1 MISEHARAADT
12 RNIDPAAPRV
22 VVHELASDHARPGR
36 TALLRRIS
44 WGAVIGGTLV
54 AMSLQLLFTTL
65 GTGIGFAAIEPA
77 IGDDPGEGFAVGAG
91 IWWLVTGLISL
102 GGGGWVA
109 GRLGGFPNPID
120 ATLHGLLVWATT
132 AVLGAVFVTTTAAG
146 LMGGAV
152 GPLAEM
158 MSRRAGQMEVRG
170 DGVLDNT
177 TGGIA
182 AIGNE
187 ALRRATQP
195 NAGNAANSD
204 QNRDG
209 SNAADRNQSA
219 TDAGVRDQV
228 TGAQPSDTAS
238 LPAGTDRTTTDVPVT
253 EAEARQTADEAADA
267 LAATSVVTFFALLL
281 GAIAA
286 AAGGRF
292 ARPPAVVAGDPALV

>member
-1 MISEHARAADT
+1 MISEQARAADT

-65 GTGIGFAAIEPA
+65 GTGIGLAAIEPA
-77 IGDDPGEGFAVGAG
+77 VGDDPGEGFAVGAG

-102 GGGGWVA
+102 GAGGWVA

-146 LMGGAV
+146 LMGGAI
-152 GPLAEM
+152 GPLADM
-158 MSRRAGQMEVRG
+158 MSRRANQMEIRG
-170 DGVLDNT
+170 DGVLDST

-187 ALRRATQP
+187 ALRQAKQATANNPQS
-195 NAGNAANSD
+195 NA
-204 QNRDG
+204 QNRD
-209 SNAADRNQSA
+209 QSA
-219 TDAGVRDQV
+219 TEAGVRDQV
-228 TGAQPSDTAS
+228 AGAQPSDTGS
-238 LPAGTDRTTTDVPVT
+238 LPAGTDRTTTDMPVT
-253 EAEARQTADEAADA
+253 EADVRQTADEAADA